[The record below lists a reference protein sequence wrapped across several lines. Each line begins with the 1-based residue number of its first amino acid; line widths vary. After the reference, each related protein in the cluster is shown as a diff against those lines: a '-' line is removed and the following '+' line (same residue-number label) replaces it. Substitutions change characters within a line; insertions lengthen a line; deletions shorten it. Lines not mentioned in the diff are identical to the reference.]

1 MYECKPVSTG
11 NGSVTV
17 TDENS
22 VVAMTMTMLV
32 ADADDS
38 VFSCFSLVLAKLLF
52 QPNSTQRRMLQ
63 CKKMKCIQTLP
74 HTRSILFGMR
84 SASEKEDGKRI
95 LNIMQ
100 SERVHKHITHTH
112 TFIRI
117 SFTQV
122 NVFEK
127 VITLSLQNIFV
138 FPYVWEPVM
147 GQGNGRRYAFLGRER
162 NL

>member
-1 MYECKPVSTG
+1 MQECKSVSTG

-38 VFSCFSLVLAKLLF
+38 AFSCFSLVLAKLLF
-52 QPNSTQRRMLQ
+52 QPSSTQRRRRWSANAFAG
-63 CKKMKCIQTLP
+63 CYNVKNEVYSNTPTYAYTQTNEQAVYE
-74 HTRSILFGMR
+74 RSILFGM

-100 SERVHKHITHTH
+100 SERVHNHITHTH
-112 TFIRI
+112 IH
-117 SFTQV
+117 S
-122 NVFEK
+122 
-127 VITLSLQNIFV
+127 
-138 FPYVWEPVM
+138 
-147 GQGNGRRYAFLGRER
+147 
-162 NL
+162 